1 VQFETALPDA
11 GGYPFCMMYGFSKRV
26 LLIFWVVVIAAA
38 GLLASASLV
47 GWLVLATLAVI
58 PAVVFLKFS
67 GHRSQTMS
75 ESIQKALR

>member
-1 VQFETALPDA
+1 
-11 GGYPFCMMYGFSKRV
+11 MMYRFSNRV

-38 GLLASASLV
+38 GLLASVSSLA

-67 GHRSQTMS
+67 GQRSQTMS